1 MHVAFFSDQH
11 PSTLGGLQV
20 SLGLQ
25 RDFLEMAGHT
35 VTVCSPD
42 SKRRPTPGH
51 ARASDVLLGARQVG
65 EHSFQLAS
73 PLTDRTMDAG
83 FSRRPPV
90 DLVHIQADV
99 WGAWNGYRFARR
111 HGLPVVHTMHTNI
124 ELGLP
129 AAVPLPSVMFR
140 LIYAAQ
146 QRYMQTPV
154 RDMAGYLRAFADAA
168 DAVIVPSAHFAE
180 TLSRYGIGRE
190 LQVIPTGVDDRKIDS
205 VRSESRTA
213 RERPVLVWPGRVS
226 EEKRLT
232 DVIYAFARSGIDA
245 ELHVYG
251 SGPELGRCQALS
263 EMLGVAPRVL
273 FHGAVSHDTVL
284 RAMRHADVVLQSS
297 LGFETQGL
305 TVYEAVSVGTPV
317 LIRDPAIARSLPRAW
332 SHPVQGASVA
342 ALTGALKELPALL
355 SSGRLPGPGALPT
368 RFRQGQLTAQIVD
381 LYEQTIRARNGARR
395 SSPHVAY
402 AA

>member
-51 ARASDVLLGARQVG
+51 ARASDVLLGSRQVG

-90 DLVHIQADV
+90 DVVHIQADV

-129 AAVPLPSVMFR
+129 AAVPLPGVMFR

-205 VRSESRTA
+205 VRSESR
-213 RERPVLVWPGRVS
+213 
-226 EEKRLT
+226 
-232 DVIYAFARSGIDA
+232 
-245 ELHVYG
+245 
-251 SGPELGRCQALS
+251 
-263 EMLGVAPRVL
+263 
-273 FHGAVSHDTVL
+273 
-284 RAMRHADVVLQSS
+284 
-297 LGFETQGL
+297 
-305 TVYEAVSVGTPV
+305 
-317 LIRDPAIARSLPRAW
+317 
-332 SHPVQGASVA
+332 
-342 ALTGALKELPALL
+342 
-355 SSGRLPGPGALPT
+355 
-368 RFRQGQLTAQIVD
+368 
-381 LYEQTIRARNGARR
+381 
-395 SSPHVAY
+395 
-402 AA
+402 